1 MHLVKSTILL
11 SLLFLF
17 SSCHMETKNKGGSK
31 DFILASGIPIGDINP
46 FGLRVGIGANLADL
60 IHRPI
65 FKINEQGDLVG
76 ELATK
81 FSWENNGLL
90 LRVVLREDRA
100 QDVKA
105 TFESVKKLRGGD
117 LKEGVR
123 HVKDIHV
130 VRPNEVL
137 FVFHKYDRAFSLIAS
152 QLPILSDSQST
163 GDFSLSALSE
173 LEVSF
178 HRKQPSAYHVNRIIV
193 KSIPSPRRAIRELVA
208 GNVDF
213 LFLAHQGDYN
223 VLRDLP
229 EVAIGEISTKML
241 YLVLE
246 NKASSKKDINWKY
259 LNNKIDKKS
268 IIHELGQSGL
278 EIAYLPD
285 SQESP
290 RNKFE
295 ILGDLPKDNM
305 PVISNSPRVLSFLGK
320 QALDR
325 KLARILKR
333 KFESIGLLVELKVLS
348 PQEFEKEVI
357 AERSFDLVL
366 LPFNIKDPL
375 VSNYLIFHSSGRE
388 QGLNW
393 SGYSNSV
400 VDANLDSARYSSDER
415 NAQISFKKAMQAM
428 ADDPPGLFLFW
439 LKIPI
444 VYRQSCTGF
453 KFSSNEFF
461 SSLKDV
467 RCEPSA
473 AN

>member
-1 MHLVKSTILL
+1 MHVVKRITFLAVSA
-11 SLLFLF
+11 LFL
-17 SSCHMETKNKGGSK
+17 SCSFESPKKSVSK

-65 FKINEQGDLVG
+65 FKINAQGDLVG

-81 FSWENNGLL
+81 FTWEENGLI
-90 LRVVLREDRA
+90 LRVILREDRA

-105 TFESVKKLRGGD
+105 TFELVKKLRGGD
-117 LKEGVR
+117 LKEGLR
-123 HVKDIHV
+123 HVRDIRV
-130 VRPNEVL
+130 VRPNEVVFL
-137 FVFHKYDRAFSLIAS
+137 FDKYDRAFSLIAS
-152 QLPILSDSQST
+152 QLPIVSDSKST
-163 GDFSLSALSE
+163 GDFTLNSLSESE
-173 LEVSF
+173 VIF
-178 HRKQPSAYHVNRIIV
+178 YRKQPSPDHVNRIIV

-229 EVAIGEISTKML
+229 DVAIGEISTKML

-246 NKASSKKDINWKY
+246 NKISSKKEIDWKY

-268 IIHELGQSGL
+268 IIQELGQGGL
-278 EIAYLPD
+278 EAAFLPD
-285 SQESP
+285 SPESA
-290 RNKFE
+290 RNIPK
-295 ILGDLPKDNM
+295 ILENHLEVDVQVNDK
-305 PVISNSPRVLSFLGK
+305 SPRVLSFLGK

-333 KFESIGLLVELKVLS
+333 KFESVGIPIELKVLS

-393 SGYSNSV
+393 SGYSNNA
-400 VDANLDSARYSSDER
+400 VDTNLDAARYSFDAK
-415 NAQISFKKAMQAM
+415 NAQISFEKAMQAM

-473 AN
+473 VN

>member
-1 MHLVKSTILL
+1 MHVAKSIIFL
-11 SLLFLF
+11 SLLILF
-17 SSCHMETKNKGGSK
+17 SSCDSETQRKSGSK
-31 DFILASGIPIGDINP
+31 DFVLASGIPIGDINP

-65 FKINEQGDLVG
+65 FKINAQGELVG

-81 FSWENNGLL
+81 FTWENNGLL
-90 LRVVLREDRA
+90 LRVILREDRA

-130 VRPNEVL
+130 VGPNEVM
-137 FVFHKYDRAFSLIAS
+137 FIFDKYDRAFSLIAS
-152 QLPILSDSQST
+152 QLPIVSDSKST
-163 GDFSLSALSE
+163 GDFSLNALSE
-173 LEVSF
+173 SEVSF
-178 HRKQPSAYHVNRIIV
+178 YRKQPSAYHVNRIIV

-229 EVAIGEISTKML
+229 DVAIGEISTKML

-246 NKASSKKDINWKY
+246 NKVTSKREIDWKY
-259 LNNKIDKKS
+259 LNNTIDKKS
-268 IIHELGQSGL
+268 IIQELGQGGL

-285 SQESP
+285 SPESAK
-290 RNKFE
+290 NK
-295 ILGDLPKDNM
+295 
-305 PVISNSPRVLSFLGK
+305 PVILEDNPEANVRSSNKPPRVLSFLGK
-320 QALDR
+320 QAVDR

-333 KFESIGLLVELKVLS
+333 KFESVGFPIELKVLS

-357 AERSFDLVL
+357 VARSFDLLL

-375 VSNYLIFHSSGRE
+375 VSNYLIFHSSGKE

-393 SGYSNSV
+393 SGYSNSA
-400 VDANLDSARYSSDER
+400 VDINLDAARYSFDAK
-415 NAQISFKKAMQAM
+415 NAQISFEKAMQAM